1 MTTLEPE
8 LPFENAFAQL
18 EDVVQ
23 RLEGGDLPL
32 EEALALYE
40 RGMALAGHCQA
51 LLDQA
56 ELRVTQLVGEGD
68 EVEEEPFEEEEE

>member
-1 MTTLEPE
+1 MALPQAE
-8 LPFENAFAQL
+8 LPFETAFSQL

-23 RLEGGDLPL
+23 RLEGGELSL

-40 RGMALAGHCQA
+40 RGMVLAEHCQS

-56 ELRVTQLVGEGD
+56 ELRVTQLVGE
-68 EVEEEPFEEEEE
+68 EEMPFEDEE